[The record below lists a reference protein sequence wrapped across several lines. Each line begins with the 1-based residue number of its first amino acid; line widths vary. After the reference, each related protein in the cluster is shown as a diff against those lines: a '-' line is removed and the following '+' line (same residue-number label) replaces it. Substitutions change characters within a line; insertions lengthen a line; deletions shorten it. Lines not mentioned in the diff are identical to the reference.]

1 MPSTYDIS
9 EESTSQSHKGYS
21 ELNNNRAGAKK
32 SMSMW
37 IKFVKRKKSKG
48 KELKTLDAAG
58 RKLFNVLVDNR
69 VLQWIYDG
77 HKKHLKVSYALLM
90 KKAMVIYNEFPDSE
104 KSESFIG
111 SRSWLDKLMS
121 RHWLSFLQA
130 YIY

>member
-1 MPSTYDIS
+1 MNQIR
-9 EESTSQSHKGYS
+9 EE
-21 ELNNNRAGAKK
+21 
-32 SMSMW
+32 
-37 IKFVKRKKSKG
+37 KKSKG

-121 RHWLSFLQA
+121 RHWLSFSQA